1 MNSIFNDWFYVIK
14 NCSVENTYKMAWAK
28 AIIECCLE
36 SDDEIIHFDRISPKM
51 FKYYWNQ
58 TIFFDLRQG
67 SNPNKPPA
75 LIQYV
80 KEEIE
85 RYRELYGNKPEMF
98 EKIGRKVDID
108 LKKINSILIQDVSH
122 RFLKTGTK
130 KYPLYQLNRN
140 RREITIPDPLIL
152 KECSDILFELINFR
166 WTQIAEGFNS
176 APRISKKIK
185 ITDHGGIKRKS
196 LSKFHKYLALSSEEC
211 FICSKNLHGDISIDH
226 VIPFSYMYSD
236 DLWNL
241 VYTHKACNSKK
252 SNRVVGED
260 VIQKLEIR
268 NNTLKSILEESKIK
282 DVQYEELKLAI
293 EENRLRKF
301 WIAFK

>member
-1 MNSIFNDWFYVIK
+1 MNSIIEDWFYVIK

-36 SDDEIIHFDRISPKM
+36 SDDGIIHFNRISSKM

-80 KEEIE
+80 REEIE
-85 RYRELYGNKPEMF
+85 RYSKLYGNKPEMF
-98 EKIGRKVDID
+98 EKIGGKVEINF
-108 LKKINSILIQDVSH
+108 KKINSILIQDVSH
-122 RFLKTGTK
+122 RFLKIGIK
-130 KYPLYQLNRN
+130 KFPLYQLNKTG
-140 RREITIPDPLIL
+140 REIKLLDPFIL
-152 KECSDILFELINFR
+152 KDYSDILFELINFR

-196 LSKFHKYLALSSEEC
+196 LSKFHKYLTLSSTEC
-211 FICSKNLHGDISIDH
+211 FICSKELRGDISIDH
-226 VIPFSYMYSD
+226 VIPYSYMYSD

-241 VYTHKACNSKK
+241 VYTHKACNSRK

-268 NNTLKSILEESKIK
+268 NNTLKSILEEREIN
-282 DVQYEELKLAI
+282 DVQYQELKLAI